1 MAYNSDPLILAIEI
15 STAGCKV
22 SIVSISGAIIN
33 SEFNK
38 ITLYY
43 PVTGGIEI
51 NPEELWS
58 TLILTISKTMERS
71 HFDHSQIVAICC
83 SSLCEGLIP
92 VDSNGDALKNAVI
105 WNDWQ
110 TDRDSYSIFKG
121 WKSSAGIDLKKI
133 QRWAK
138 IHEGEAY
145 PGAEEPAIQLLLF
158 RDLYPDIFK
167 QTHKFVNI
175 LDFINCKFTGRL
187 VSTPDSDLTE
197 WIKDS
202 RNLVYEVFSQDLM
215 RDRGFNEEKA
225 NEIVPNTAVIGEI
238 KQDIAEQVHLPTGIK
253 VVAGAMAVI
262 TSAFGSGAIEEFQ
275 PFYYLGSSSWF
286 AVHLPEPPRRKKMGI
301 QVNPSVV
308 PGKYILASN
317 QPAATANLNYLR
329 DMVFFPGDEL
339 SGSVPPEDTFQIMD
353 RMAAKTLPGSNG
365 LVYFPW
371 LKGVNGQKSGY
382 YPHAVIFNLS
392 TQHTRADIV
401 RSVMEGVALN
411 TRRLLDPIQNII
423 GRKFNRLNLA
433 GGGGKS
439 TIWCQIFADILNIPI
454 RQVSDPGNANARG
467 AALIAAVGLGYL
479 SFEDASRV
487 IQFQTVFSP
496 REENRT
502 LSDHMYKDFISIQRK
517 VIDRYPTK

>member
-1 MAYNSDPLILAIEI
+1 MVYNSDPLILAIEI

-22 SIVSISGAIIN
+22 SIVSISGVIVN

-43 PVTGGIEI
+43 PISGGIEL
-51 NPEELWS
+51 NPDELWS
-58 TLILTISKTMERS
+58 TLILTISTLLSRNQLKQ
-71 HFDHSQIVAICC
+71 SQIVAISC

-92 VDSNGDALKNAVI
+92 VGINGNALKNAVI

-110 TDRDSYSIFKG
+110 SDRDNYNIFKG
-121 WKSSAGIDLKKI
+121 WKSSAGIDFKKI

-138 IHEGEAY
+138 IHAGEAF

-158 RDLYPDIFK
+158 RDLFPDIFK
-167 QTHKFVNI
+167 QTHKFINI
-175 LDFINCKFTGRL
+175 LDYINCRLTGRL

-238 KQDIAEQVHLPTGIK
+238 KQEVAEQLNLSTGIK

-262 TSAFGSGAIEEFQ
+262 TSAFGSGAIEDYQ

-286 AVHLPEPPRRKKMGI
+286 ALHLPEPPRRKKNGI
-301 QVNPSVV
+301 HVNPSVV
-308 PGKYILASN
+308 PGKYLLSSN

-353 RMAAKTLPGSNG
+353 RMAAKALPGSNG

-371 LKGVNGQKSGY
+371 LKGVSGQRSGY
-382 YPHAVIFNLS
+382 YPHAVIYNLS

-401 RSVMEGVALN
+401 RAVMEGVALN
-411 TRRLLDPIQNII
+411 TRRLLDPVQNII
-423 GRKFNRLNLA
+423 GRNFNRLNIA
-433 GGGGKS
+433 GGGAKS

-454 RQVSDPGNANARG
+454 R
-467 AALIAAVGLGYL
+467 
-479 SFEDASRV
+479 
-487 IQFQTVFSP
+487 
-496 REENRT
+496 
-502 LSDHMYKDFISIQRK
+502 
-517 VIDRYPTK
+517 

>member
-58 TLILTISKTMERS
+58 ILITTITTVISSS
-71 HFDHSQIVAICC
+71 HLDHNQLAAICC

-92 VDSNGDALKNAVI
+92 VDINGVALKNAVI

-110 TDRDSYSIFKG
+110 TDRDNYSIFKG
-121 WKSSAGIDLKKI
+121 WKSSAGIDFKKI
-133 QRWAK
+133 QRWVK
-138 IHEGEAY
+138 IHEGETF

-167 QTHKFVNI
+167 RTHKFINI
-175 LDFINCKFTGRL
+175 LDYINCQLTGRL

-225 NEIVPNTAVIGEI
+225 NEIVPNTAVIGEL
-238 KQDIAEQVHLPTGIK
+238 KQAVAEQINLPTGIK

-262 TSAFGSGAIEEFQ
+262 TSAFGAGAIEDFQ

-286 AVHLPEPPRRKKMGI
+286 AVHLPDLPGRKKVGI
-301 QVNPSVV
+301 HVNPSIV
-308 PGKYILASN
+308 PGKYILSSN

-339 SGSVPPEDTFQIMD
+339 SSSVPPEDTFQIMD
-353 RMAAKTLPGSNG
+353 RMAGKALPGSDG

-371 LKGVNGQKSGY
+371 LKGVNGQRSGY
-382 YPHAVIFNLS
+382 YPHAVIYNLS
-392 TQHTRADIV
+392 PQHTRADIV
-401 RSVMEGVALN
+401 RAVMEGVALN
-411 TRRLLDPIQNII
+411 TRRLLDPVQSII
-423 GRKFNRLNLA
+423 GRKFNRLNIA

-439 TIWCQIFADILNIPI
+439 IVWCQIFADILNIPI
-454 RQVSDPGNANARG
+454 RQVSDPGNVNARG

-479 SFEDASRV
+479 SYEDASRV

-496 REENRT
+496 REENRS
-502 LSDHMYKDFISIQRK
+502 LSDRMYKDFVSIHRK
-517 VIDRYPTK
+517 VIERYTIK

>member
-22 SIVSISGAIIN
+22 SIVSISGVIVT

-71 HFDHSQIVAICC
+71 HFDHRQIVAICC

-92 VDSNGDALKNAVI
+92 VDSNGAALKNAVI

-110 TDRDSYSIFKG
+110 TDRDNYSIFKG

-138 IHEGEAY
+138 IHEGEAF

-158 RDLYPDIFK
+158 RDLYPEIFK
-167 QTHKFVNI
+167 QTHKFINI
-175 LDFINCKFTGRL
+175 LDYINCRLTGRL

-225 NEIVPNTAVIGEI
+225 NEIVPNTAVIGEL
-238 KQDIAEQVHLPTGIK
+238 KQEVAEQIHFPTGIK
-253 VVAGAMAVI
+253 VVAGAMAVT
-262 TSAFGSGAIEEFQ
+262 TSAFGSGAIDDYQ

-286 AVHLPEPPRRKKMGI
+286 AVHLPEPPRRKKVGI
-301 QVNPSVV
+301 QVNQSNV
-308 PGKYILASN
+308 PGKYLLSSN

-365 LVYFPW
+365 LIYFPW
-371 LKGVNGQKSGY
+371 LKGVNGQRSGY
-382 YPHAVIFNLS
+382 YPHAVIYNLS

-401 RSVMEGVALN
+401 RAVMEGVALN
-411 TRRLLDPIQNII
+411 TRRLLDPVQNII
-423 GRKFNRLNLA
+423 GRKFNRLNMA

-467 AALIAAVGLGYL
+467 AALIAAIGLGFLAY
-479 SFEDASRV
+479 EDASRV

-496 REENRT
+496 KEENRS
-502 LSDHMYKDFISIQRK
+502 LSDQMYRDFISIQRK
-517 VIDRYPTK
+517 VIDRFPTK